1 MFGPKNWLFVFSDP
15 IDHYLADLMVQ
26 RTEVAPSTCLAEN
39 GRRKTAFDYLVED
52 MEDSRSAN
60 PLMVSFD
67 WSKIDLGI
75 V

>member
-1 MFGPKNWLFVFSDP
+1 
-15 IDHYLADLMVQ
+15 MVL
-26 RTEVAPSTCLAEN
+26 RTEVASTYLVEN
-39 GRRKTAFDYLVED
+39 GRRKIAFDYLVED

-67 WSKIDLGI
+67 WSEIDLGI